1 MALCN
6 ALFND
11 FFFKF
16 KIKAQLGDY
25 DLALIHMQLRCSL
38 EEKNDI
44 SDNLKDLEQ
53 MIEHMLIRKGAS
65 VCENLNKENIATFLA
80 SCVPTESFEEL
91 REKLNFDEDP
101 VSSFFILIWI
111 ILKLPPNSTISAV
124 NLSSWQNV
132 GAILI

>member
-6 ALFND
+6 ALFNV

-25 DLALIHMQLRCSL
+25 DLHLIHMQLRCSL

-65 VCENLNKENIATFLA
+65 VCENLNKENIATFLV
-80 SCVPTESFEEL
+80 SCIPTESFEEL

-101 VSSFFILIWI
+101 VSSFFILIWFV
-111 ILKLPPNSTISAV
+111 LKSPPNY
-124 NLSSWQNV
+124 N
-132 GAILI
+132 